1 MASNIKYKRDAISLM
16 RDGIKSQYK
25 KDSQCAICGCAEEL
39 ELHHYHTVSL
49 LVRRNSPF
57 K

>member
-1 MASNIKYKRDAISLM
+1 MASNVKYKRDAISLM

-49 LVRRNSPF
+49 LVT
-57 K
+57 KK

>member
-1 MASNIKYKRDAISLM
+1 MASNVKYKRDAISLM